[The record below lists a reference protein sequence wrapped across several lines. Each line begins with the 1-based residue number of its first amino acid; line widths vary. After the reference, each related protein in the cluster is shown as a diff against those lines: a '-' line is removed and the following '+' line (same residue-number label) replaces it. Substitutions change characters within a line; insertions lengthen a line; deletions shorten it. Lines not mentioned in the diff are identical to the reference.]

1 MKPRR
6 NTPVLVTD
14 ADHGVGRAAAIC
26 LGEAGFQVLAGGEDL
41 SRMSDLPRETAP
53 GGLIEITSLTTADE
67 ASCAAALERVR
78 EVFGHLHGIVWAG
91 GAARFGPLEELGE
104 SETRALMEANVHAP
118 WRLLRLGAPILRE
131 QGHGVMVCVSSA
143 AGRFALP
150 LSSAYSA
157 SRYALEGLCDA
168 LRLELSFFGVHVVLI
183 EPGLLRERV
192 TTASP
197 EALTS
202 EDLFGVADDS
212 PYARISA
219 SMTDAYHQL
228 IGRAATPEDVAR
240 VIETAL
246 TVEEPRPRYAVS
258 RRTAALLWA
267 RKLLPDRLVDHRLVQ
282 RLRGD

>member
-1 MKPRR
+1 
-6 NTPVLVTD
+6 VLITD

-41 SRMSDLPRETAP
+41 NRMADLPRETAP
-53 GGLIEITSLTTADE
+53 GGLIEITSLNTADD
-67 ASCAAALERVR
+67 ASCSAALARVR
-78 EVFGHLHGIVWAG
+78 ELYGHLHGIVWTG
-91 GAARFGPLEELGE
+91 GQVCFGPLEELDE
-104 SETRALMEANVHAP
+104 AATRALMEANVQAP
-118 WRLLRLGAPILRE
+118 WRLLRLGTPILRE
-131 QGHGVMVCVSSA
+131 QGSGVMVCVSSA

-168 LRLELSFFGVHVVLI
+168 LRLELSFFGVHVVLV

-192 TTASP
+192 TASAP

-202 EDLFGVADDS
+202 EDLFGVTETS
-212 PYARISA
+212 PYARIST

-246 TVEEPRPRYAVS
+246 TVDEPRARYAVS
-258 RRTAALLWA
+258 RATAALLWA
-267 RKLLPDRLVDHRLVQ
+267 RKLLPDRLVDHRLVKAM